1 MAIQGS
7 AWSGTTTSVPK
18 EITGIANGLQETYRF
33 KSPEA
38 LIDDFLGDVLEE
50 RGGS

>member
-1 MAIQGS
+1 MMAAGRRHHH
-7 AWSGTTTSVPK
+7 
-18 EITGIANGLQETYRF
+18 GLQEAYRF

-50 RGGS
+50 RGG